1 MEEQISN
8 ESRVILGLAII
19 TLLIAIPV
27 FIKLFL
33 FFWDELTNYDY
44 HNEK

>member
-27 FIKLFL
+27 FIKLCIFL
-33 FFWDELTNYDY
+33 WDALMDYDY
-44 HNEK
+44 RNEK